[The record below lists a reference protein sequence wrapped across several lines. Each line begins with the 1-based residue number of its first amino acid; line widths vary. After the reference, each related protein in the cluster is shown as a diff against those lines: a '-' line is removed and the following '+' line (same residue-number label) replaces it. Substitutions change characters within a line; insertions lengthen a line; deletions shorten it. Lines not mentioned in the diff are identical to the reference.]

1 MIIHWCR
8 VQDMLD
14 TWIEAWGRAAVVAT
28 LGFLGAV
35 SASSQSLVLAQT
47 IDLPGVSGRID
58 HLDIDLEGGRL
69 FVAALAAGSLEVI
82 DLRMGKRIA
91 RLTPLSEPQ
100 GVAYLPAQRRV
111 VVASGGSGRVEAYE
125 SAPAAIAS
133 VGSLD
138 DADNVRFDA
147 RANLLFVGY
156 GHALAILDLQTLA
169 ITRRIELP
177 GHPEAFEL
185 ESSGRRIFVN
195 VPSAGRIAVID
206 RQSGTIASTW
216 PVTGATGNFPMAL
229 DDSSNRLYVAT
240 RRPALFQ
247 AYDTTTG
254 KRVGELPICADADD
268 LFFDVQRR
276 QLYAVCGQGVVDVL
290 RGRVNDR
297 YEVVDRIETA
307 PGARTGLFVP
317 SLSTLFVAVPAR
329 VGTAAQ
335 IRAYTIK

>member
-1 MIIHWCR
+1 M
-8 VQDMLD
+8 DD
-14 TWIEAWGRAAVVAT
+14 PWIEAWGRAAVVAT

-35 SASSQSLVLAQT
+35 SASSQSLVPAQA
-47 IDLPGVSGRID
+47 IDLPGVTGRID
-58 HLDIDLEGGRL
+58 HLDIDLEGSRL

-82 DLRMGKRIA
+82 DLRTGKRIA
-91 RLTPLSEPQ
+91 RFTPLSEPQ
-100 GVAYLPAQRRV
+100 GVVYLPAHHRV

-125 SAPAAIAS
+125 SAPAAITS
-133 VGSLD
+133 VGSLG
-138 DADNVRFDA
+138 DADNLRFDP
-147 RANLLFVGY
+147 RADRLFVGY
-156 GHALAILDLQTLA
+156 GHALAVLDPQTLA
-169 ITRRIELP
+169 VTLRIELP

-185 ESSGRRIFVN
+185 EPSGRRVFVN
-195 VPSAGRIAVID
+195 VPSAGQIAVID

-247 AYDTTTG
+247 AYDTTSG
-254 KRVGELPICADADD
+254 KRVAELPICADADD
-268 LFFDVQRR
+268 LFFDVERR
-276 QLYAVCGQGVVDVL
+276 QLYAVCGQGVVDVV
-290 RGRVNDR
+290 RGRANDR

-329 VGTAAQ
+329 AGTAAQ
-335 IRAYTIK
+335 IRAYTIN